1 MPLTNEAAEPRSGVY
16 ATLIGEHYG
25 LFEAPDLSRQ
35 P

>member
-1 MPLTNEAAEPRSGVY
+1 MPLTNEDAGLGAAVY

-25 LFEAPDLSRQ
+25 LLEAPDLSRR